1 MANSVINALAL
12 SAVTASVNGGDLPN
26 SENKFAHVVINIT
39 TLTGTTP
46 TATFTVQGK
55 DPLSGVY
62 YTILASTALNGTGT
76 TVLKIG
82 PGLTAAANL
91 VVNDILPRNF
101 RVILTTGGTV
111 TNLTATVAV
120 LLTG

>member
-1 MANSVINALAL
+1 MVNRCLRAMTLT
-12 SAVTASVNGGDLPN
+12 AVTASSNGDDMDN
-26 SENKFAHVVINIT
+26 MSSDTAHVIINIT

-55 DPLSGVY
+55 DEASGTY
-62 YTILASTALNGTGT
+62 YTLLASTVLNATGQ
-76 TVLKIG
+76 TVLRIG

-91 VVNDILPRNF
+91 VANDIIPKTF

-111 TNLTATVAV
+111 TNLTATVGV
-120 LLTG
+120 NLIG